1 MSSRRLHR
9 RRWEKYDPA
18 VSARQSHGPG
28 IGSGMEPAR
37 TKALGKENC
46 PVSFS
51 SLKKIG
57 LPFSNRNP
65 SKLFC
70 TTTKELPPQPHR
82 QRGSF
87 LFRYRLSEQL
97 SGGGLVA
104 NVGSLAKRQ
113 HILCT
118 HRRPYWRKYHPRFLG
133 GGDVKPPLKGRR
145 FRPNCTL

>member
-1 MSSRRLHR
+1 MRAS
-9 RRWEKYDPA
+9 
-18 VSARQSHGPG
+18 
-28 IGSGMEPAR
+28 
-37 TKALGKENC
+37 GKEEFHRL
-46 PVSFS
+46 FS

-113 HILCT
+113 HRQEN
-118 HRRPYWRKYHPRFLG
+118 HR
-133 GGDVKPPLKGRR
+133 
-145 FRPNCTL
+145 